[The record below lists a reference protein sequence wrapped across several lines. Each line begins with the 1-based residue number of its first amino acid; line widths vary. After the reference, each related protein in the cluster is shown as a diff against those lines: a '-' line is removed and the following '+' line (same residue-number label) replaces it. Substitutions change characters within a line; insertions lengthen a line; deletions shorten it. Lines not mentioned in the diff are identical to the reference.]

1 MMGDMALSIGPDRLF
16 EKFNQHVLNR
26 ILITVDEPSTDNTR
40 HADELKNLITS
51 DTLTLEAKNQ
61 DAIFVTNYVNYA
73 FTTNHAKVTT
83 VNEGARREAIYKPQS
98 LDPAVCSELIYRVK
112 DWCEN
117 EHGFEIMMY
126 FYNTRDLTHFD
137 AKAPAPMSDH
147 KQEVIQ
153 ASKSAWAQFAQDVWD
168 WVEHEIDGSAAIS
181 KGMMNVLIKH
191 FGYEGSRI
199 TAHSINNSFNEL
211 CFSQQN
217 KMIKEDDGQSVRCLL
232 LTRTAE
238 DTHNITSYKL
248 LLQKTNDAIK
258 KLISQNSY

>member
-1 MMGDMALSIGPDRLF
+1 MQDICRPPEASAHRHDFVRTLGTIHQARARVRVAG
-16 EKFNQHVLNR
+16 
-26 ILITVDEPSTDNTR
+26 TVHRSST
-40 HADELKNLITS
+40 AS
-51 DTLTLEAKNQ
+51 GQ
-61 DAIFVTNYVNYA
+61 
-73 FTTNHAKVTT
+73 
-83 VNEGARREAIYKPQS
+83 G
-98 LDPAVCSELIYRVK
+98 
-112 DWCEN
+112 
-117 EHGFEIMMY
+117 
-126 FYNTRDLTHFD
+126 
-137 AKAPAPMSDH
+137 
-147 KQEVIQ
+147 EVIQ
-153 ASKSAWAQFAQDVWD
+153 GGSERPALGLRAQDVWD
-168 WVEHEIDGSAAIS
+168 WVENEIDGSAAIS